1 MYKLQYTHYKHNLD
15 TVQGGCVA
23 YYNLYIVTC
32 TL

>member
-1 MYKLQYTHYKHNLD
+1 MYKLQYTHNLD